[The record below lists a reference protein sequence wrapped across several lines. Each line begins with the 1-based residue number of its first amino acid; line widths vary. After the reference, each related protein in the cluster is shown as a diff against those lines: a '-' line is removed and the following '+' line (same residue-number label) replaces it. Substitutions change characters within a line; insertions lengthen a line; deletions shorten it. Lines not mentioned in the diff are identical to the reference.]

1 MPLHEPVT
9 FSRLLKSGQLLK
21 ETEIDIGA
29 THKMSEL
36 GAKAIYIWEEQSN
49 GDYEI
54 VRTYSS
60 GLIDTNTDAAYR
72 KITYYGDSGTKYYAT
87 VALYAKDSSGS
98 ETLYSDTR
106 VITA

>member
-1 MPLHEPVT
+1 MCIRDSFWRKHLIRAAGEMPASPEDD
-9 FSRLLKSGQLLK
+9 FQQRA
-21 ETEIDIGA
+21 EITSIFDIGA

-60 GLIDTNTDAAYR
+60 GLIDTNR
-72 KITYYGDSGTKYYAT
+72 C
-87 VALYAKDSSGS
+87 V
-98 ETLYSDTR
+98 
-106 VITA
+106 